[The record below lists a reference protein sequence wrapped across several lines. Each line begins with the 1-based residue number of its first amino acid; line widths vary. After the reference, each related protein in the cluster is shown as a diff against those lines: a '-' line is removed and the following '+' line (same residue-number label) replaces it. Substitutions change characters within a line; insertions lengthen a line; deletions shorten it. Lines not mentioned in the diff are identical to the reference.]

1 MDTIGRKEIG
11 RYILLHQLERWLD
24 WSGKFP
30 LVWHSRLYAFFNGIQ
45 STRAFFLLTF
55 LLWLQV
61 QKKVKPLKFSNPHI
75 WRAFW
80 VPLLAFLSQLLST
93 LIFSA
98 LCDKRVFHTI
108 FFYKSLSLS
117 PQKMGTTSR
126 TQRFIQWHKQ
136 TWKEI

>member
-1 MDTIGRKEIG
+1 MERHWTLYFARSVRKVVRLKWQIPPSLAQQTICIFLMVSNQREHFSYSLFYFGCKYKE
-11 RYILLHQLERWLD
+11 
-24 WSGKFP
+24 
-30 LVWHSRLYAFFNGIQ
+30 
-45 STRAFFLLTF
+45 
-55 LLWLQV
+55 
-61 QKKVKPLKFSNPHI
+61 VKPLKFSNPHI